1 MDIEKIIFNI
11 ANYGAYTWVR
21 YWIQKE
27 ISGLTLPGEY
37 IAIRGSFLADDLLM
51 DIFEAGFEIK
61 MISSKK
67 IEADAYCDVLLMRKL
82 K

>member
-11 ANYGAYTWVR
+11 ANYGAHTWV
-21 YWIQKE
+21 QEE

-37 IAIRGSFLADDLLM
+37 IAIRGSFLADNLLTE
-51 DIFEAGFEIK
+51 IFEAGFEIK
-61 MISSKK
+61 TICSKK
-67 IEADAYCDVLLMRKL
+67 IDADTYCDVLLMRKL